1 MFVMLYFRVVAAF
14 VALQLFATTV
24 LLPAAGPWLGM
35 AVGVLAAV
43 VVYAVGRSVV
53 RSLELPPG
61 PPEGMPRGIG
71 TGWWL
76 GVAAGA
82 TFTAVG
88 SFHLV
93 ISNPG
98 GVGRWTS
105 VISLIVGLVVLWLA
119 ASTLNRFAAAREA

>member
-1 MFVMLYFRVVAAF
+1 MFVMLYFRMVAAF
-14 VALQLFATTV
+14 IALELLVTTV
-24 LLPAAGPWLGM
+24 LAPTVGPWLGM
-35 AVGVLAAV
+35 AIGVLAAV

-71 TGWWL
+71 TGWWF

-82 TFTAVG
+82 TFTAVV

-105 VISLIVGLVVLWLA
+105 VISLVGGLGILWLA